1 MNIKLDQIVSEERL
15 RKMGIIEVTPD
26 RGLISNFFYGA
37 WEGFKLML
45 LPLVFILTIGVV
57 LIHVKNTE
65 NLAFLNI
72 LWIHFI
78 VLCYAIGDSL

>member
-1 MNIKLDQIVSEERL
+1 MNIKERIAIEERIL
-15 RKMGIIEVTPD
+15 RDMGIIEVTPD